1 MRFKLL
7 KHTRLN
13 VVAFLNELPRTQHDV
28 SSFVVDVCAQTVRG
42 GRHLGGVRE
51 GGGGRGQGFR
61 AGGVMGWG

>member
-42 GRHLGGVRE
+42 GRHLGG
-51 GGGGRGQGFR
+51 GQGGEWGEG
-61 AGGVMGWG
+61 AGV